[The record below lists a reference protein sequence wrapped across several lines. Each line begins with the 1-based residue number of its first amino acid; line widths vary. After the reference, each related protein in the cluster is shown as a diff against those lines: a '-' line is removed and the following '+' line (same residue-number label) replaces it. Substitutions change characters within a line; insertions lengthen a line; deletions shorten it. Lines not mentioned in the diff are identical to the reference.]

1 LSAQLLN
8 YSFNRI
14 IMAKSEIW
22 CITFG
27 HDNLISSFKF
37 MFHSFFTQ
45 TNQPTTTTRFY
56 IFLTFKVMLKKRHT
70 WFLHIFTKNE
80 NKRVQPILKTKQYYL
95 RSFVPHITKYF
106 TTSQSI
112 QTHFTFISTFSKTI
126 SKFQQTRLY
135 VCAFVVIYCS
145 QQNLCTKFGI
155 KTCVAW
161 NTFSGWHAG
170 AHTSGWNT
178 HFDIQL
184 LTVQRV

>member
-1 LSAQLLN
+1 MARDAQWIKCLCTRVNRVARRLALLSAQLLN

-14 IMAKSEIW
+14 VMAKSEIW

-45 TNQPTTTTRFY
+45 TNQPTNNNHTFLYISNIQSHVEETTHVISSHFY
-56 IFLTFKVMLKKRHT
+56 QKRKQT
-70 WFLHIFTKNE
+70 SSTNSQ
-80 NKRVQPILKTKQYYL
+80 NKTTCVHLC
-95 RSFVPHITKYF
+95 HTKYF

-135 VCAFVVIYCS
+135 VCALVVIYCS

-155 KTCVAW
+155 KTCVA
-161 NTFSGWHAG
+161 
-170 AHTSGWNT
+170 
-178 HFDIQL
+178 
-184 LTVQRV
+184 